1 MRSLHC
7 AHYWVLCC
15 NGRRRTG
22 AVHLPYFLDH
32 TRQHTCMVLQ
42 PLTLKR
48 RSLVMPC
55 PDDTISARVTHSSHT
70 LHCIGRELPQ
80 SDRRIIQRRS
90 SWFLVLWDQPTRAV
104 CAGGSLC
111 SHEWCIILPSP
122 FAVHLPR
129 RVRFRPGI
137 SRQSAN
143 CARHNSNVS
152 HPNHLHNPNCIHGRF
167 PPFIYLLGCKSC
179 PPHDRSSLVESP
191 RS

>member
-1 MRSLHC
+1 MLFCCKNGLASSVPHVWLGPKTSCTVYWSKLGAPAKFGASWMRSLHC
-7 AHYWVLCC
+7 AHSWVLCC

-104 CAGGSLC
+104 YVGGSFC

-137 SRQSAN
+137 SR
-143 CARHNSNVS
+143 
-152 HPNHLHNPNCIHGRF
+152 
-167 PPFIYLLGCKSC
+167 
-179 PPHDRSSLVESP
+179 
-191 RS
+191 